1 MKRIL
6 SLPYYESD
14 LEGFS
19 AGDEVILFGTLYVG
33 RDQVHKRLKALIDSN
48 CELPFQFEGNG
59 IYYMGPSPAPDGY
72 LIGAAGPTTSQ
83 RMDPFSPLLI
93 ANGLK
98 LMVGKGPRSKEVKAS
113 VKEYKGAYLQAFGGC
128 GALYSNAIK
137 KVELV
142 AFPELGP
149 EALLRLEIED
159 FPTIC
164 AIDSRGNAI
173 ISYDVTPVK

>member
-6 SLPYYESD
+6 SLPYHGRD
-14 LEGFS
+14 LEDLR
-19 AGDEVILFGTLYVG
+19 AGDEVVIFGTLYVG
-33 RDQVHKRLKALIDSN
+33 RDQVHKRLKALIDSKGK
-48 CELPFQFEGNG
+48 LPFLFEGNG
-59 IYYMGPSPAPDGY
+59 IYYMGPSPAPEGY
-72 LIGAAGPTTSQ
+72 VIGAAGPTTSQ

-98 LMVGKGPRSKEVKAS
+98 LMVGKGPRSNEVKAAIKS
-113 VKEYKGAYLQAFGGC
+113 YKGAYLQAFGGC

-137 KVELV
+137 KVEMV

-159 FPTIC
+159 FPAIC
-164 AIDSRGNAI
+164 AIDSRGDAI
-173 ISYDVTPVK
+173 I